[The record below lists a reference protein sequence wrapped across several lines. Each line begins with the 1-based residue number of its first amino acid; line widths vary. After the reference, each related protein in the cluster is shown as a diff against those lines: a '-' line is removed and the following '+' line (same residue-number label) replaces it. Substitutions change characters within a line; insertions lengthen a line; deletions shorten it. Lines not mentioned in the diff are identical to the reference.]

1 MKEKS
6 GIKELLLIFKTH
18 LDIGFTDYAENVVRN
33 YLEVFIPN
41 AIKVGNE
48 LKGTDTPFIW
58 TVGSWLIWEALK
70 HDKDGSVKKAIDD
83 GILVWHGLPFTTH
96 TELMNATLFEYGL
109 SLSDKLDERFG
120 RKTIAAKMSDVPGH
134 TIGMVP
140 LMKKHGLEFLHLGVN
155 PATPI
160 PQVPPIFRWKRGEDE
175 IVVMYQGDYGELE
188 EFDDFVLY
196 FAHTHDNQGPQ
207 SAQEI
212 IQIYEELQ
220 KKYPEYRI
228 KAATL
233 NDVAEKL
240 RGVRNLPV
248 IEKEIGDTWIHGAGT
263 DPKKVSMYRELL
275 RYIEKSGMDTVDLSD
290 NLLMIPE
297 HTWGRDVKECFHW
310 KSEEHYFPNEFDLM
324 DRGIRAGAEKSWQE
338 QRDYV
343 IRTCDVLNT
352 SLEYSVK
359 EPDVSSMREI
369 RQVTQAGSESFLP
382 DIDFEISWQLFSRN
396 DYDRYKKIYMR
407 SDVLWAIWD
416 FTKVG
421 LPEYQGGIYTA
432 KIKHAYTDG
441 EKYSYYLSF
450 DDEIAEQ
457 FGLPYFWV
465 EKTGQHLDIKWF
477 GKKACRLPQA
487 FWVKFKSMNEDW
499 EIHKLGQWIRP
510 RDIIGSP
517 LITAVDTGIRNAD
530 LQIESLDAVLVAPF
544 GRRLLDY
551 DLHPER
557 QDMYFNLY
565 NNIWNTN
572 FPMWYSEDSR
582 FRFCIKNV

>member
-1 MKEKS
+1 MEKNQS
-6 GIKELLLIFKTH
+6 KKELLLIFKTH
-18 LDIGFTDYAENVVRN
+18 LDIGFTDYAENIVRN
-33 YLEVFIPN
+33 YIEVFIPN

-58 TVGSWLIWEALK
+58 TVGSWLVWEALK
-70 HDKDGSVKKAIDD
+70 HDEDGSVQKAIED

-96 TELMNATLFEYGL
+96 TELMNTALFEYGL

-120 RKTIAAKMSDVPGH
+120 RKTIAAKMTDVPGH

-160 PQVPPIFRWKRGEDE
+160 PQVPPVFQWKNGEDE

-188 EFDDFVLY
+188 EFEEFVLC

-212 IQIYEELQ
+212 IQIYEDLQ
-220 KKYPEYRI
+220 EKYPEYHI

-240 RGVRNLPV
+240 KDVRNLPV
-248 IEKEIGDTWIHGAGT
+248 VEKEIGDTWIHGVGT

-275 RYIEKSGMDTVDLSD
+275 RYIEDNGIGTTDLSD
-290 NLLMIPE
+290 NLLMVPE
-297 HTWGRDVKECFHW
+297 HTWGRDIKKCFHM
-310 KSEEHYFPNEFDLM
+310 EAEGHYFPNEFELIDQS
-324 DRGIRAGAEKSWQE
+324 IREGAEKSWQE

-343 IRTCDVLNT
+343 ERAGCVLNT
-352 SLEYSVK
+352 SSEYSVE
-359 EPDVSSMREI
+359 EPDVSNMREI
-369 RQVTQAGSESFLP
+369 RQITQDGSEVCLA
-382 DIDFEISWQLFSRN
+382 DIDFEISWQLFDCS

-407 SDVLWAIWD
+407 SDVIWAIWD

-432 KIKHAYTDG
+432 KLKSVYTDG
-441 EKYSYYLSF
+441 EKYCYYLAF
-450 DDEIAEQ
+450 DEEIAVR

-465 EKTGQHLDIKWF
+465 KRAGQHIEIKWF

-487 FWVKFKSMNEDW
+487 FWLKWKGMNEDW
-499 EIHKLGQWIRP
+499 EIHKLGQWIRTK
-510 RDIIGSP
+510 DIIGSP
-517 LITAVDTGIRNAD
+517 LITAIDKGIRNTD
-530 LQIESLDAVLVAPF
+530 VKIESLDAVLAAPF

-582 FRFCIKNV
+582 FRFRFKNV